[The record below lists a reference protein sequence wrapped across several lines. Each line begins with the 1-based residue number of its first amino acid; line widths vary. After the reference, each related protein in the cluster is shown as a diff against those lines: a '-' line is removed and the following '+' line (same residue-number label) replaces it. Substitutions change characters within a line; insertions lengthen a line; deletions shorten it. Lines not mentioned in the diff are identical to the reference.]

1 MQFGP
6 LLKIQQRQ
14 GQFSYL
20 QVKEKKML
28 SNDQKFAQNSLFE
41 GEHYMSGQLAHVTLN
56 QEKLEDNSL
65 HVFGR
70 RDFENNIIKFL

>member
-1 MQFGP
+1 
-6 LLKIQQRQ
+6 
-14 GQFSYL
+14 
-20 QVKEKKML
+20 ML